1 MELTPILGRRCE
13 HLKLVNQTV
22 FFFCVFVFDAGKS
35 RVDRFPILCESTSS
49 RNSVEPWGNTAC
61 GLRFGYDRCWRRTPS
76 SVNLDLHPRKITTTV
91 SADGLVYTNGS
102 RRLLW
107 AHSSEGWASGRCTFA
122 MRFLG
127 RHPDIMPGFHGPP
140 TLHPDGSTESLGDHV
155 AVLTWPACTLQTS
168 AGKIWSAD
176 SDPYVSG
183 TTVWLQL
190 DVDRGEVL
198 L

>member
-1 MELTPILGRRCE
+1 
-13 HLKLVNQTV
+13 
-22 FFFCVFVFDAGKS
+22 
-35 RVDRFPILCESTSS
+35 
-49 RNSVEPWGNTAC
+49 
-61 GLRFGYDRCWRRTPS
+61 
-76 SVNLDLHPRKITTTV
+76 
-91 SADGLVYTNGS
+91 
-102 RRLLW
+102 
-107 AHSSEGWASGRCTFA
+107 

-183 TTVWLQL
+183 TTIWLQL
-190 DVDRGEVL
+190 DVDRGEVRLKVNSRDFGLIHTLPAGFPRPVHPVIQHISRRASLAL
-198 L
+198 LPSPPQ